1 MMNNPFVNFALKAS
15 GALLL
20 AFFLHLGVLYTLNYP
35 LFENHIVLSYVINLI
50 LVLKVFG
57 ILYLLRYKYKGQLG
71 FLFLAGSI
79 IKFAV
84 FFIVFHPRFKAD
96 GVITKLEF
104 ASFFVPYLV
113 GLILETVSLSKW
125 LNKLDETSS

>member
-15 GALLL
+15 GALFL

-79 IKFAV
+79 IKFAI

>member
-1 MMNNPFVNFALKAS
+1 MSNPFINFALKAS

-20 AFFLHLGVLYTLNYP
+20 AFFLHLGVLCALNCH
-35 LFENHIVLSYVINLI
+35 LFEDHIVLSYVINLI